1 MDDITPTLGSGGTG
15 TASTQ
20 SVLDDSDRPDQTAA
34 MHTAPP
40 AAAWYD
46 VPVARR
52 RDDHKV
58 GGVLAGICR
67 AHGFDIRTTRIA
79 FAVVALILPVFVLA
93 YLAAWVLLPIDPEPA
108 VSPRQL
114 VTERQRRP
122 LIVAFGVL
130 LAAVLLGSVGSWWL
144 VGDFPWGLGLI
155 AAGVLLWLLSNRR
168 SGDAPTA
175 VPPAPTTPTTPTTE
189 APATTTTAVSAMP
202 GAGGDPAARAPIAPI
217 APVRRRIPIASI
229 TLVGVAL
236 FGVIAQVGENLG
248 WWSIEAGAAIIASL
262 AVLIGATIVSATVN
276 RSRVLIAAV
285 LALSAALATFAIA
298 DPDLDGQE
306 GERRIRLTTDSET
319 AVQWKQAAGVLSLDL
334 RQLDLTADDTDLTT
348 IAATVGVGQLEII
361 VRDDVSIE
369 LDASVNIGHIVVF
382 NDEVAAGTR
391 VRYDERFP
399 AGAEAAAGTVRLDLE
414 VGVGEI
420 TIVRTDTDR

>member
-1 MDDITPTLGSGGTG
+1 MDDITPTLGSTDTG
-15 TASTQ
+15 TASAP
-20 SVLDDSDRPDQTAA
+20 SVLDDSDRSDQTAA

-67 AHGFDIRTTRIA
+67 AHGFDVRTTRIA

-122 LIVAFGVL
+122 LIIAFGVL

-144 VGDFPWGLGLI
+144 LGDFPWGLGLI
-155 AAGVLLWLLSNRR
+155 AAGVLLWLLSNRSS
-168 SGDAPTA
+168 SGAPTSVPSTPTPTTPEA
-175 VPPAPTTPTTPTTE
+175 PQAPATSTAATTAATATTVPLAGRTPSAPPAPT
-189 APATTTTAVSAMP
+189 
-202 GAGGDPAARAPIAPI
+202 
-217 APVRRRIPIASI
+217 RRRIPIASI

-236 FGVIAQVGENLG
+236 FGVIAQVGENLD

-262 AVLIGATIVSATVN
+262 VVLIGATIVSAIVN
-276 RSRVLIAAV
+276 RSRALIASV
-285 LALSAALATFAIA
+285 LALSAALATFALA
-298 DPDLDGQE
+298 DPDLDGQV

-334 RQLDLTADDTDLTT
+334 RQLDLTADETDLTT

-382 NDEVAAGTR
+382 NDSVAAGTR

-399 AGAEAAAGTVRLDLE
+399 AGAQAAGGTVRLDLE
-414 VGVGEI
+414 VGVGEV